1 MLSSRYLS
9 LFFLVISLAF
19 YQCKED
25 EDDQCSDP
33 TNPKCANYDPCAAN
47 PEPRAAI
54 ITSEI
59 GGLDQHVIPENDLLF
74 GRATFFESPHSGDT
88 AVKHTWY
95 LGTEVIE
102 ENSFVR
108 TFTNLHRPAE
118 IPIRLKIEYP
128 VDSTCYPNS
137 LGYDSITVTRKFA
150 KYYREFNTTGRF
162 KVAVSGTTDSFT
174 FDLTAAY
181 VKMNVDTIFNDV
193 EIYTDYNERPFQ
205 YSTKCLVYNFE
216 NIAEWRRIDPDFW
229 TNTFMDLGYGFD
241 NNGVNTIL
249 KEMQLE
255 ENGEIAINAT
265 NLFLNG
271 DRTKTKYLG
280 RKLN

>member
-1 MLSSRYLS
+1 MVLVS
-9 LFFLVISLAF
+9 LTSC
-19 YQCKED
+19 QRDED
-25 EDDQCSDP
+25 ENNCCDP
-33 TNPKCANYDPCAAN
+33 TNPECSNYDPCAAN

-74 GRATFFESPHSGDT
+74 GRATFFESPYSGDT

-108 TFTNLHRPAE
+108 TFFNLNRPAE
-118 IPIRLKIEYP
+118 IPISLKIEYP

-174 FDLTAAY
+174 FDLTAVY
-181 VKMNVDTIFNDV
+181 VKNHVDTIFDDV
-193 EIYTDYNERPFQ
+193 EIYTDYNERPIQ
-205 YSTKCLVYNFE
+205 YHISCMVYNFE
-216 NIAEWRRIDPDFW
+216 NIAEWRSIDAGFW
-229 TNTFMDLGYGFD
+229 TNNFMDLSYGFD
-241 NNGVNTIL
+241 NNGVNTGL
-249 KEMQLE
+249 DEMVVD
-255 ENGEIAINAT
+255 ENGKIFISASD
-265 NLFLNG
+265 LYLNG
-271 DRTKTKYLG
+271 DEIETNYIG

>member
-33 TNPKCANYDPCAAN
+33 TNPECANYDPCAAN

-229 TNTFMDLGYGFD
+229 TNNFMDLNYGFD